1 MTTIVVYSKA
11 KKEAVTHKK
20 TAHNYNYYTA
30 VQLMLPMDISKKINE
45 NDPVVSFAEAMKGMN
60 LRSYVKKEVYRGNQ
74 GYDPYMMLNIMLF
87 AEMEGKHSDLRE
99 IEKLCKTD
107 TRYMWLSNEQ
117 TPSHMAFLRFEQ
129 KYLKK
134 SIKAIFFEIAS
145 HIANLMGVD
154 QTIQYIDGSKFEANA
169 YKNSFVYKTRV
180 MNTRERLWG
189 NITKTIV
196 LLNQEYGY
204 CFPYH
209 YRYCSQE
216 IGYIVQYLMDIML
229 REEVEIVYGKGKRK
243 STFQKYY
250 DKLLEYALKLKE
262 YEENLYICGNRNSYS
277 KTDHDATMMNT
288 KYDYYN
294 QTGISKPCYN
304 IQHAVSG
311 GIVMNV
317 GVYQTPEDTKTYI
330 PFLEQNK
337 EYHGFYPKW
346 AITDA
351 GYGGYDNYFFN
362 VENGIE
368 LRMKYNYYAKKNDSE
383 FIIKQYNVMNQKKN
397 EDGYKICPAGKVFD
411 KLLREEYDE
420 RGRYLRI
427 NQKYGCEGCAECKL
441 RKDCTKS
448 SRRTI
453 TINPINEEFQR
464 KVNENLG
471 TEMGKEMKKQRSIQA
486 EGVFGVIK
494 QDRLYTRIKHR
505 GLEIIELEI
514 FNVYAV
520 YNLMKFHNYRL
531 AQNYKA

>member
-1 MTTIVVYSKA
+1 MEITTFT
-11 KKEAVTHKK
+11 EP
-20 TAHNYNYYTA
+20 NYGNYYTA
-30 VQLMLPMDISKKINE
+30 IQLMLPMDISKKINE

-60 LRSYVKKEVYRGNQ
+60 LRSYVKKEVHRGNQ

-107 TRYMWLSNEQ
+107 IRYIWLSNEQ
-117 TPSHMAFLRFEQ
+117 TPSHMAFQRFEQ

-134 SIKAIFFEIAS
+134 SIKAIFFEIAA
-145 HIANLMGVD
+145 HIADLMGVD
-154 QTIQYIDGSKFEANA
+154 PSIQYIDGSKFEANA

-180 MNTRERLWG
+180 VNARERLWG
-189 NITKTIV
+189 NITKTII
-196 LLNQEYGY
+196 LLNHEYGY

-209 YRYCSQE
+209 HRYCSQE
-216 IGYIVQYLMDIML
+216 IGYIVQYLMDIMV

-243 STFQKYY
+243 SSFQKYY
-250 DKLLEYALKLKE
+250 DKLLEYALKLSE

-294 QTGISKPCYN
+294 QTGVSKPCYN

-317 GVYQTPEDTKTYI
+317 GVYQTPGDTKTYI

-337 EYHGFYPKW
+337 KYHGFYPKW

-351 GYGGYDNYFFN
+351 GYGSYDNYFFN
-362 VENGIE
+362 IENGIE
-368 LRMKYNYYAKKNDSE
+368 LGMKYNYYAKKNDRK
-383 FIIKQYNVMNQKKN
+383 FMKKQYNVMNWKKN

-411 KLLREEYDE
+411 ILLREEYDE
-420 RGRYLRI
+420 RGRYLKI
-427 NQKYGCEGCAECKL
+427 NQRYGCEGCAECER

-453 TINPINEEFQR
+453 TVNAINEEFQR
-464 KVNENLG
+464 KVDENLG
-471 TEMGKEMKKQRSIQA
+471 TETGKEMKKQRSIQA

-494 QDRLYTRIKHR
+494 QARLYTRIKRR
-505 GLEIIELEI
+505 GLENVEIEI
-514 FNVYAV
+514 FKLYAG

-531 AQNYKA
+531 AQKCKA

>member
-1 MTTIVVYSKA
+1 
-11 KKEAVTHKK
+11 
-20 TAHNYNYYTA
+20 
-30 VQLMLPMDISKKINE
+30 
-45 NDPVVSFAEAMKGMN
+45 
-60 LRSYVKKEVYRGNQ
+60 
-74 GYDPYMMLNIMLF
+74 
-87 AEMEGKHSDLRE
+87 
-99 IEKLCKTD
+99 
-107 TRYMWLSNEQ
+107 
-117 TPSHMAFLRFEQ
+117 
-129 KYLKK
+129 
-134 SIKAIFFEIAS
+134 
-145 HIANLMGVD
+145 
-154 QTIQYIDGSKFEANA
+154 
-169 YKNSFVYKTRV
+169 
-180 MNTRERLWG
+180 
-189 NITKTIV
+189 
-196 LLNQEYGY
+196 
-204 CFPYH
+204 
-209 YRYCSQE
+209 
-216 IGYIVQYLMDIML
+216 
-229 REEVEIVYGKGKRK
+229 
-243 STFQKYY
+243 
-250 DKLLEYALKLKE
+250 
-262 YEENLYICGNRNSYS
+262 
-277 KTDHDATMMNT
+277 MMNT

-317 GVYQTPEDTKTYI
+317 GVYQTPEDTKIYI

-383 FIIKQYNVMNQKKN
+383 FIKKQYNVVNWKKN

-411 KLLREEYDE
+411 ILLREEYDE

-427 NQKYGCEGCAECKL
+427 NQKYGCEGCVECKL

-464 KVNENLG
+464 KVDENLG

-494 QDRLYTRIKHR
+494 QDRLYTRIKRR
-505 GLEIIELEI
+505 GLENVELEI
-514 FNVYAV
+514 FKVYAR
-520 YNLMKFHNYRL
+520 YNLMIFHNYRL